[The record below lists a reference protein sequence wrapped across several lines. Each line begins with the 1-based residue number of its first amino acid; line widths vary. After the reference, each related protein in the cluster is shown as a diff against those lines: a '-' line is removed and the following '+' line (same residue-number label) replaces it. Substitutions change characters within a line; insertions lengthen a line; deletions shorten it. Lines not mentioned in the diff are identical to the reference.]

1 MTAVGESDLQL
12 RVLEALE
19 SAHRYNRWVA
29 DLTLPYLG
37 EEPLEIG
44 SGIGVS
50 AELWLT
56 AGVPSI
62 TVTEI
67 DPDALTHL
75 QERFHGD
82 DRVTIT
88 TMDLENAPEGQ
99 HSSVVAL
106 NVLEHIADDVGALR
120 GAGRP
125 FGQSVLAVGRTPRTS

>member
-1 MTAVGESDLQL
+1 MTAVGESEFQL

-29 DLTLPYLG
+29 DLTLPFLG

-50 AELWLT
+50 AELWLA

-67 DPDALTHL
+67 DPGSLTRL

-82 DRVTIT
+82 ERVTIT
-88 TMDLENAPEGQ
+88 TMDLEHAPDGQ

-106 NVLEHIADDVGALR
+106 NVLEHIADDAGALR
-120 GAGRP
+120 GRP
-125 FGQSVLAVGRTPRTS
+125 DWFAPADES

>member
-1 MTAVGESDLQL
+1 MTAVGESELQL

-29 DLTLPYLG
+29 DLTLPFLG

-56 AGVPSI
+56 GGVPSI

-67 DPDALTHL
+67 DPDSLIRL
-75 QERFHGD
+75 Q
-82 DRVTIT
+82 
-88 TMDLENAPEGQ
+88 
-99 HSSVVAL
+99 L
-106 NVLEHIADDVGALR
+106 NYLQISQLCMIC
-120 GAGRP
+120 
-125 FGQSVLAVGRTPRTS
+125 S